1 MSDVLEIP
9 KLEPGIYEHY
19 KGNRYKVV
27 GVGVDTET
35 EQPVVIYQPIY
46 SSDVSFW
53 VRPYDMFVGTVDVGG
68 NMIPRFK
75 KIVDYER

>member
-1 MSDVLEIP
+1 VSDVLEIP

-27 GVGVDTET
+27 GVGIDTET

-68 NMIPRFK
+68 KIIPRFK
-75 KIVDYER
+75 KIADSE